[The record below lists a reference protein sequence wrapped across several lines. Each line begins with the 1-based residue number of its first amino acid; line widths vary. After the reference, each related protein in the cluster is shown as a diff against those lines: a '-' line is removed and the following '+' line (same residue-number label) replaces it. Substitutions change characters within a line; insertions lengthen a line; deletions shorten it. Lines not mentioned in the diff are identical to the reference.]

1 MRITVC
7 GCSGI
12 GKTTFIQDFLKNW
25 PSYKSSGA
33 TYRELVKAKG
43 LSLNK
48 EGNKESQSII
58 LDCLLDEALKYK
70 KTDNIIHD
78 RGTLDNLVYTLWLKA
93 KDKGGI
99 DDNFIQKT
107 FQMVKQSMFFYDV
120 IFYIPYDDTT
130 ITTEKRENRE
140 TDKEY
145 NMELDNFFKAIHS
158 MYYDKNE
165 YLFPFKDP
173 SGVPAL
179 IEIFGSPIERIE
191 LAKLYI
197 DPDGNEFGEKDS
209 LISGFLTD
217 KK

>member
-1 MRITVC
+1 MRILI
-7 GCSGI
+7 SGVGNV
-12 GKTTFIQDFLKNW
+12 GKSTFVRDFLKNW

-33 TYRELVKAKG
+33 TYRDLIKSKG
-43 LSLNK
+43 LTLNK

-58 LDCLLDEALKYK
+58 LDCLLDEAMKYK

-107 FQMVKQSMFFYDV
+107 FQLVKQSMFFYDV
-120 IFYIPYDDTT
+120 IFYIPFDDTT
-130 ITTEKRENRE
+130 VAMEERENRE

>member
-33 TYRELVKAKG
+33 TYRDLIKSKG
-43 LSLNK
+43 LTLNK

-70 KTDNIIHD
+70 KTDNVIHD

-99 DDNFIQKT
+99 DDTFIQKT